1 MIKRLHDVLIMLGKR
16 SLKLLKLC
24 QLILEVCYL
33 NKVLK
38 KVLLLLTRH
47 TLCAKHGWATH
58 AFNGLLLGLLN
69 RDLADSISYRLTSH
83 RSVLNNLAIALQTLG
98 HLPV

>member
-1 MIKRLHDVLIMLGKR
+1 MIKRLHDVFIMLGKR

-47 TLCAKHGWATH
+47 TLCAKHGWSTH
-58 AFNGLLLGLLN
+58 AFNGLMKGLLY
-69 RDLADSISYRLTSH
+69 RDLADSISYRLSSH
-83 RSVLNNLAIALQTLG
+83 RSVLNHLATALQTLG
-98 HLPV
+98 HLPE

>member
-1 MIKRLHDVLIMLGKR
+1 MIERLHDVLIMLGKR
-16 SLKLLKLC
+16 SLKLLKLG
-24 QLILEVCYL
+24 QLILNVCYL

-58 AFNGLLLGLLN
+58 TFNGLLLGLLN

-83 RSVLNNLAIALQTLG
+83 
-98 HLPV
+98 